1 MCERVKTRLGKL
13 SDSRDAGNGS
23 VDTPKSGKAE
33 NLGGII
39 PSMRV
44 SMKIERLRYGELLTR
59 WPSSK
64 EAERRQIR

>member
-1 MCERVKTRLGKL
+1 MGKGIKTRLGKL

-64 EAERRQIR
+64 EAEKRQRR